1 MTQEMNEER
10 KVIICLPVEDDPERY
25 IVPGSVEA
33 NCCDCGVGVY
43 VSPSS
48 RKVQESG
55 NSIIVCMKCGL
66 RRLEQ
71 EKEPKFKMV
80 PGQDKEIRD
89 WQKRQ

>member
-10 KVIICLPVEDDPERY
+10 KVIICLPVEGDPDRY

-33 NCCDCGVGVY
+33 NCCGCGVRVY

-48 RKVQESG
+48 RKLQESS
-55 NSIIVCMKCGL
+55 NCIIVCRKCGL

-71 EKEPKFKMV
+71 EKEPKIEMV

>member
-1 MTQEMNEER
+1 MTQEMNEEG
-10 KVIICLPVEDDPERY
+10 KVLICLPVEGDPDRY

-48 RKVQESG
+48 RKVQEAG
-55 NSIIVCMKCGL
+55 NCITVCTKCGL
-66 RRLEQ
+66 GRLEQ
-71 EKEPKFKMV
+71 EKEPKFEMV
-80 PGQDKEIRD
+80 PEQDKEIRD